1 MWIDTRSTKRLVTAT
16 VLALTVGACAAL
28 TSESPVPIAAPTQSD
43 IVRLTP
49 SGKVTLSEVFV
60 AGGGVGKG
68 VLTFK
73 GKQYPFVL
81 GATVLG
87 PGSISKRSVSGEV
100 YKLDNIAQFPGI
112 WVEGTG
118 PVGLET
124 SGRSELWL
132 ENKAGVIMHLVGQS
146 EGITLS
152 LGKDEV
158 LIELRK

>member
-1 MWIDTRSTKRLVTAT
+1 MAAL
-16 VLALTVGACAAL
+16 LALSLGACASL
-28 TSESPVPIAAPTQSD
+28 TSESPVPISAPTQQD
-43 IVRLTP
+43 IADLKPV
-49 SGKVTLSEVFV
+49 GKVTLTEVFV

-68 VLTFK
+68 TLTFK

-81 GATVLG
+81 GASVLG
-87 PGSISKRSVSGEV
+87 PGSVSKRTVAGEI
-100 YKLDNIAQFPGI
+100 YKLEDISQFAGI

-118 PVGLET
+118 PIGLET

-146 EGITLS
+146 EGVTLS

-158 LIELRK
+158 LIELKK

>member
-1 MWIDTRSTKRLVTAT
+1 M
-16 VLALTVGACAAL
+16 
-28 TSESPVPIAAPTQSD
+28 
-43 IVRLTP
+43 
-49 SGKVTLSEVFV
+49 
-60 AGGGVGKG
+60 
-68 VLTFK
+68 
-73 GKQYPFVL
+73 
-81 GATVLG
+81 LG
-87 PGSISKRSVSGEV
+87 PGSISKRSVAGEV

>member
-1 MWIDTRSTKRLVTAT
+1 MRRHVRSFRPA
-16 VLALTVGACAAL
+16 LAVVITLSISACSSP
-28 TSESPVPIAAPTQSD
+28 TSESPVPISAPTQAD
-43 IVRLTP
+43 ISRLQP
-49 SGKVTLSEVFV
+49 SGKVTLTEVFV

-68 VLTFK
+68 VLTYK
-73 GKQYPFVL
+73 GKQIPFVL
-81 GATVLG
+81 GASVLG
-87 PGSISKRSVSGEV
+87 PGSISKRTVAGEV
-100 YKLDNIAQFPGI
+100 YKLDDLSQFPGI

-146 EGITLS
+146 EGVTLS